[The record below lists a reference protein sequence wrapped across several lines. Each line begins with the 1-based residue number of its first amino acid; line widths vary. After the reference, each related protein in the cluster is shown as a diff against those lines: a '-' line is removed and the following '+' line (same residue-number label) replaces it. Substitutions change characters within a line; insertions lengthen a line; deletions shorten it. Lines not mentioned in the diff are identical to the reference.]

1 MEPYIRKPKTPRILK
16 FLTEF
21 GIFSLSV
28 MIKNELSIKGA
39 TKKKMVKN
47 FSLEVKFDKR
57 KINSKLKRKIKMRQT
72 DWKDF
77 KLIFLFFI

>member
-1 MEPYIRKPKTPRILK
+1 KPKTPRILK

>member
-1 MEPYIRKPKTPRILK
+1 
-16 FLTEF
+16 
-21 GIFSLSV
+21 

-39 TKKKMVKN
+39 TKKRMVKN

-77 KLIFLFFI
+77 KLIFFIFHLEY